1 MADAR
6 ILSESQVPM
15 RMQHSLISHWIKI
28 FVSLSPEHSL
38 RVGVFTEA
46 QVVRAF
52 IVVIA
57 SGADSDLKLRWM
69 VQLHFIVCIHV
80 TIFKKNSTPGGLK

>member
-6 ILSESQVPM
+6 ILSESQVPV
-15 RMQHSLISHWIKI
+15 RTQHSLISRWIKI
-28 FVSLSPEHSL
+28 FVSPSPEHSL

-57 SGADSDLKLRWM
+57 SGAESE
-69 VQLHFIVCIHV
+69 
-80 TIFKKNSTPGGLK
+80 TPMDGPVAFYCLYSCHNFF